1 MEVHFTVPGEPVGK
15 GRPRFSRQ
23 GSYVMAYTPDKT
35 ASYENLIK
43 LEYERQSGYSFGEKT
58 IGLRVTAYFAIPKSA
73 SKVKRRRMMCGE
85 IHPAKKPD
93 IDNVCKVVADALNG
107 VAYKDDRQIVYTEI
121 AKRYDD
127 MPRMDV
133 TIFEVQ

>member
-23 GSYVMAYTPDKT
+23 GSFVMAYTPGKT
-35 ASYENLIK
+35 VSYENLIK
-43 LEYERQSGYSFGEKT
+43 VEYERQSGLSFGERE
-58 IGLRVTAYFAIPKSA
+58 IGLRVTAYFSIPKSV
-73 SKVKRRRMMCGE
+73 SKAKRQRMKDGE
-85 IHPAKKPD
+85 ILPAKKPD

-107 VAYKDDRQIVYTEI
+107 VAYNDDRQIVYTEI
-121 AKRYDD
+121 YKRYDD

-133 TIFEVQ
+133 SIFDM

>member
-23 GSYVMAYTPDKT
+23 GSFVMAYTPGKT
-35 ASYENLIK
+35 VSYENLIK
-43 LEYERQSGYSFGEKT
+43 VEYERQSGLSFGERE
-58 IGLRVTAYFAIPKSA
+58 IGLRVTAYFSIPKSV
-73 SKVKRRRMMCGE
+73 SKAKWQRMKDGE
-85 IHPAKKPD
+85 IRPAKKPD

-107 VAYKDDRQIVYTEI
+107 VAYNDDRQIVYTEI
-121 AKRYDD
+121 SKRYDD

-133 TIFEVQ
+133 SIFDM

>member
-23 GSYVMAYTPDKT
+23 GSCVMAYTPDKT

-58 IGLRVTAYFAIPKSA
+58 IGLRVKAYFAIPKSA
-73 SKVKRRRMMCGE
+73 SKVKKQRMMSGE

>member
-23 GSYVMAYTPDKT
+23 GSFVMAYTPGKT
-35 ASYENLIK
+35 VSYENLIK
-43 LEYERQSGYSFGEKT
+43 VEYERQSGLSFGERE
-58 IGLRVTAYFAIPKSA
+58 IGMRVTAYFSIPKSV
-73 SKVKRRRMMCGE
+73 SKAKRQRMKDGE
-85 IHPAKKPD
+85 IRPTKKPD

-107 VAYKDDRQIVYTEI
+107 VAYNDDRQIVYTEI
-121 AKRYDD
+121 SKRYDD

-133 TIFEVQ
+133 SIFDM

>member
-23 GSYVMAYTPDKT
+23 GSFVMAYTPGKT
-35 ASYENLIK
+35 VSYENLIK
-43 LEYERQSGYSFGEKT
+43 VEYERQSGLSFGERE
-58 IGLRVTAYFAIPKSA
+58 IGLRVTAYFSIPKSV
-73 SKVKRRRMMCGE
+73 SKAKRQQMKDGE
-85 IHPAKKPD
+85 IRPAKKPD

-107 VAYKDDRQIVYTEI
+107 VAYNDDRQIVYTEI
-121 AKRYDD
+121 SKRYDD

-133 TIFEVQ
+133 SIFDM

>member
-23 GSYVMAYTPDKT
+23 GSFVMAYTPGKT
-35 ASYENLIK
+35 VSYENLIK
-43 LEYERQSGYSFGEKT
+43 VEYERQSGLSFGERE
-58 IGLRVTAYFAIPKSA
+58 IGLRVTAYFSIPKSV
-73 SKVKRRRMMCGE
+73 SKAKRQRMKDGE
-85 IHPAKKPD
+85 IRPTKKPD

-107 VAYKDDRQIVYTEI
+107 VAYNDDRQIVYTEI
-121 AKRYDD
+121 SKRYDD

-133 TIFEVQ
+133 SIFDM

>member
-23 GSYVMAYTPDKT
+23 GSFVMAYTPGKT
-35 ASYENLIK
+35 VSYENLIK
-43 LEYERQSGYSFGEKT
+43 VEYERQSGLSFGERE
-58 IGLRVTAYFAIPKSA
+58 IGLRVTAYFSIPKSV
-73 SKVKRRRMMCGE
+73 SKAKRQRMQDGE
-85 IHPAKKPD
+85 IRPAKKPD

-107 VAYKDDRQIVYTEI
+107 VAYNDDRQIVYTEI
-121 AKRYDD
+121 SKRYDD

-133 TIFEVQ
+133 SIFDM